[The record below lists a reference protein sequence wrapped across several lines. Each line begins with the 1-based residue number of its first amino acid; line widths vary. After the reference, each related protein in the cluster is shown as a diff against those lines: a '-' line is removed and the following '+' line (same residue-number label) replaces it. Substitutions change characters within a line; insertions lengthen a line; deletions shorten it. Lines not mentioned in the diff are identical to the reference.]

1 MVLLSP
7 SVSGLSKMLQKCE
20 QYMLSHGMVYNT
32 KKSEFM
38 VFVSGNKKPKTVPP
52 VLLNGVALKRVSH
65 YKYLGHILT
74 ESLRDDMDIERE
86 RRALSVRCNM
96 LARRFA
102 RSSEQVKITLFKA
115 FCQSFYTSSLW
126 VDYTQ
131 RSYSA
136 LRVQYNNAFR
146 VLLRRPHFCSASAMF
161 TEARTDGFHAIIR
174 KRAASMLRRLRDS
187 HNSILEVIADRI
199 DCKLLKHW
207 IKLLIN

>member
-1 MVLLSP
+1 MICV
-7 SVSGLSKMLQKCE
+7 
-20 QYMLSHGMVYNT
+20 
-32 KKSEFM
+32 
-38 VFVSGNKKPKTVPP
+38 
-52 VLLNGVALKRVSH
+52 
-65 YKYLGHILT
+65 
-74 ESLRDDMDIERE
+74 MDIERE

-146 VLLRRPHFCSASAMF
+146 VLLRRPRFCSASAMF

-199 DCKLLKHW
+199 DYVHTII
-207 IKLLIN
+207 IKLVGQRNWKSAERVKPKGVYTPNPPTRRHSPAAWCRRPKPAIPPTCVMGLCR